1 MENNLAVKILAS
13 SGVEY
18 GERLLT
24 EKPMQ
29 IGLYEPDVAFCHDGG
44 YIIHIIFPGAG
55 IAGSVGI
62 CCKIRHLAVAHDG
75 EEAVFVRPVY
85 FVNIRICAA
94 VACRATAV
102 KIAANTETD
111 AVFVDMIFV

>member
-1 MENNLAVKILAS
+1 MGDA
-13 SGVEY
+13 GF
-18 GERLLT
+18 
-24 EKPMQ
+24 
-29 IGLYEPDVAFCHDGG
+29 DHDGG

-85 FVNIRICAA
+85 FVRICAA

-102 KIAANTETD
+102 KFAAKAETD
-111 AVFVDMIFV
+111 AVFVDVGFA